1 MCLPGCL
8 IAKALLSIYLL
19 CCLPTIGLPGG
30 LVEAFSKG
38 RSFAFTKT
46 EPDNSRGWIFTDRWD
61 VVPAF
66 EELMREREKKHSFAQ
81 CDEGSEVPGTK
92 GDSRDALLQGQR
104 RLQNR
109 KCEE

>member
-1 MCLPGCL
+1 M
-8 IAKALLSIYLL
+8 
-19 CCLPTIGLPGG
+19 
-30 LVEAFSKG
+30 
-38 RSFAFTKT
+38 
-46 EPDNSRGWIFTDRWD
+46 
-61 VVPAF
+61 VPAF

-81 CDEGSEVPGTK
+81 CDEGNEVPGTK